1 MLNVQVQTKIPL
13 CYAHNAYNYLFLLC
27 LIWLNVKN
35 YLLRICGNIFHAMAK
50 PFLQGKCKALQFLII
65 ISMALIIS
73 GCAGVTVK
81 TVPLS
86 QRFDALNISAIN
98 SSRPS
103 ELTRIFLLQR
113 DLLEQW
119 KADPDELVASLDAT
133 YQADPEAGT
142 LFALVELTHLQ
153 AKKYASQPDKAA
165 PFDLACAVYSYLY
178 LFDPKVAPPNTYL
191 RPTARL
197 ASEFYNRSLSRYL
210 LYARANGMRFK
221 PNMKLLM
228 ATGAIELKERQSGL
242 PFHPEEFANNHLAFE
257 FAVSGLN
264 ATHSVP
270 GLGAP
275 LIMVRDSSKSKS
287 GNPEELFLPQIRQ
300 VLAATL
306 FLRIETEPTTTS
318 IGGRVYAC
326 RLELYDPMRVNTI
339 QVGDV
344 TVPLET
350 DTTTPLAWMAV
361 NAPSPKGI
369 KGLMDPEAL
378 NKAQGLYMLQPYQKD
393 KIPVVFVH
401 GLISSPMTWLPMI
414 NELMSDPEL
423 RERYQFWYF
432 SYPTGNPVLYS
443 QMLLRESLLNVRKIF
458 DPEGNNPAF
467 NSMLIVGHSM
477 GGLLAK
483 AMVQDSGDKLWNA
496 VSKVPPS
503 ELPVSPEVQN
513 MVERM
518 FFFKPL
524 PFVTETVF
532 ICTPHRGSE
541 MALGTIG
548 ALAKSLVTLPFTLAK
563 MSTSLLGTLATL
575 GQRFPMQGL
584 PTGIDGLSPK
594 NPVLTT
600 SADIPIAVQ
609 FHSIIGNE
617 DKAGVPGG
625 TDGVVPYWSSHLDAA
640 QSELIVKSGHGA
652 HEHPLAIREV
662 RRIMLEHAKKNGG
675 KAL

>member
-1 MLNVQVQTKIPL
+1 MLNVQMRTKIQL
-13 CYAHNAYNYLFLLC
+13 FYAYNSYNYLLL
-27 LIWLNVKN
+27 LYFIWRNVKK
-35 YLLRICGNIFHAMAK
+35 YLVNICGNIFQAMAT
-50 PFLQGKCKALQFLII
+50 LLLRQCRALQFLII
-65 ISMALIIS
+65 ISMTLIIS

-81 TVPLS
+81 PVPLS
-86 QRFDALNISAIN
+86 QRFDALNSSAIN

-103 ELTRIFLLQR
+103 ELTRAFLSQR
-113 DLLEQW
+113 NLLEQW
-119 KADPDELVASLDAT
+119 KADPDGLVANLDAT
-133 YQADPEAGT
+133 YQTDPETDT

-153 AKKYASQPDKAA
+153 AKKYASQPDRAA
-165 PFDLACAVYSYLY
+165 SFDLACAVYSYLY
-178 LFDPKVAPPNTYL
+178 LFDPKVTPPNTYL

-228 ATGAIELKERQSGL
+228 PTGAVELKERQNGL

-264 ATHSVP
+264 ATHSTP

-275 LIMVRDSSKSKS
+275 LIMVRDSTKSKS
-287 GNPEELFLPQIRQ
+287 GNPEELFLPHIRQ

-318 IGGRVYAC
+318 IGERVYTC

-350 DTTTPLAWMAV
+350 DTTTPLAWMAA

-378 NKAQGLYMLQPYQKD
+378 NDAQGLYMLQPYQKD

-414 NELMSDPEL
+414 NDLMSDPKL

-443 QMLLRESLLNVRKIF
+443 QLLLRESLLNVRKTF

-467 NSMLIVGHSM
+467 NNMLIVGHSM

-483 AMVQDSGDKLWNA
+483 AMVQDSGDKLWKA
-496 VSKVPPS
+496 VSKLPPT

-563 MSTSLLGTLATL
+563 ISTSFLGTLATL
-575 GQRFPMQGL
+575 GQKLPVQGL

-600 SADIPIAVQ
+600 SAEIPVTVP

-617 DKAGVPGG
+617 DKAGVPDG
-625 TDGVVPYWSSHLDAA
+625 TDGVVPYWSSHLDSA

>member
-1 MLNVQVQTKIPL
+1 MLNVQVRTKRQL
-13 CYAHNAYNYLFLLC
+13 CYAYQAYNYIFL
-27 LIWLNVKN
+27 W
-35 YLLRICGNIFHAMAK
+35 YLLGLNIKRNLRCIGGNIFQAMLKLLLHDRCRAVL
-50 PFLQGKCKALQFLII
+50 FLVI
-65 ISMALIIS
+65 ISMALVIS

-81 TVPLS
+81 PVPLS
-86 QRFDALNISAIN
+86 QRFDALNSSAIN
-98 SSRPS
+98 SSSPS
-103 ELTRIFLLQR
+103 ELTRAFLSQR
-113 DLLEQW
+113 DILEQW
-119 KADPDELVASLDAT
+119 KADPEGLVASLDAT
-133 YQADPEAGT
+133 YQADPGPDT

-165 PFDLACAVYSYLY
+165 SFDLACAVYSYLF
-178 LFDPKVAPPNTYL
+178 LFDPRVVPPNKYL
-191 RPTARL
+191 RPNARL

-210 LYARANGMRFK
+210 LYARATGIRFK

-228 ATGAIELKERQSGL
+228 ATGAVELKERHNGL
-242 PFHPEEFANNHLAFE
+242 PFHPEEFANLHLAFE

-264 ATHSVP
+264 ATHAMP
-270 GLGAP
+270 GLGVP
-275 LIMVRDSSKSKS
+275 LIMVRDASKFKDGS
-287 GNPEELFLPQIRQ
+287 PEELFLPQVRQ

-306 FLRIETEPTTTS
+306 FLRIETEPVTTS

-339 QVGDV
+339 QVEDV
-344 TVPLET
+344 TVPLEA
-350 DTTTPLAWMAV
+350 DTTTPLAWMAA

-378 NKAQGLYMLQPYQKD
+378 KGAQGLYMFQPYQKD

-414 NELMSDPEL
+414 NGLMSDPEL
-423 RERYQFWYF
+423 RERYQFWFF

-443 QMLLRESLLNVRKIF
+443 EMLLRESLVNVRKTF
-458 DPEGNNPAF
+458 DPDGNNPAF
-467 NSMLIVGHSM
+467 NNMLIVGHSM

-496 VSKVPPS
+496 VSKVPPT
-503 ELPVSPEVQN
+503 ELSVSQEVQN

-524 PFVTETVF
+524 PFVTEAVF

-548 ALAKSLVTLPFTLAK
+548 SLAKSLVTLPFTLAK
-563 MSTSLLGTLATL
+563 ISASLVGTLATL
-575 GQRFPMQGL
+575 GQRLPIQGM

-600 SADIPIAVQ
+600 SADVPIAVP

-625 TDGVVPYWSSHLDAA
+625 TDGVVPYWSSHLDSA

-675 KAL
+675 

>member
-1 MLNVQVQTKIPL
+1 MLNVQVLTKRQWS
-13 CYAHNAYNYLFLLC
+13 YAYIAYNYVFILHFMRLAVKRYLIYICCSIFQQVVKLLHHGR
-27 LIWLNVKN
+27 
-35 YLLRICGNIFHAMAK
+35 YRE
-50 PFLQGKCKALQFLII
+50 LQFLVV
-65 ISMALIIS
+65 ISMVLVIS
-73 GCAGVTVK
+73 GCAGVTVRP
-81 TVPLS
+81 VPLS
-86 QRFDALNISAIN
+86 QRFDALNSSAIN
-98 SSRPS
+98 SSSPS
-103 ELTRIFLLQR
+103 ELTRAFLSQR

-119 KADPDELVASLDAT
+119 KTDPEGLVASLDAT
-133 YQADPEAGT
+133 YHAGPDVGT

-165 PFDLACAVYSYLY
+165 SFDLACAVYSYLF
-178 LFDPKVAPPNTYL
+178 LFDPRVAPSKKYL
-191 RPTARL
+191 RPNTRL

-210 LYARANGMRFK
+210 LYARATGTRFT
-221 PNMKLLM
+221 PNLKLLM
-228 ATGAIELKERQSGL
+228 ATGAVELKERHNGL
-242 PFHPEEFANNHLAFE
+242 PFHPEEFANLHLAFE

-264 ATHSVP
+264 ATHVIP
-270 GLGAP
+270 GLGVP
-275 LIMVRDSSKSKS
+275 LIMVRDASKFKNGS
-287 GNPEELFLPQIRQ
+287 PEELFLTQIRQ
-300 VLAATL
+300 VIAATL
-306 FLRIETEPTTTS
+306 FLRIETEPVTTS
-318 IGGRVYAC
+318 VGRHVYAC
-326 RLELYDPMRVNTI
+326 RLELYDPMRVSTI
-339 QVGDV
+339 QVEDV

-350 DTTTPLAWMAV
+350 DTTTPLAWMAA

-378 NKAQGLYMLQPYQKD
+378 NEAQGLYMLQPYQKD

-401 GLISSPMTWLPMI
+401 GLISSPLTWLPMI
-414 NELMSDPEL
+414 NDLMSDPEL

-443 QMLLRESLLNVRKIF
+443 QMLLRESLLNVRKTF
-458 DPEGNNPAF
+458 DPDGNNPAF
-467 NSMLIVGHSM
+467 NNMLIVGHSM

-483 AMVQDSGDKLWNA
+483 AMVQDSGDQLWNA
-496 VSKVPPS
+496 VSKVPS
-503 ELPVSPEVQN
+503 TELSVSPEVQN

-524 PFVTETVF
+524 PFVTEAVF

-548 ALAKSLVTLPFTLAK
+548 SLAKSLVTLPFTLAK
-563 MSTSLLGTLATL
+563 ISASLLGTLATF
-575 GQRFPMQGL
+575 GQIPVKGL
-584 PTGIDGLSPK
+584 PTGIDGLSPR

-600 SADIPIAVQ
+600 SADIPVAVP

-625 TDGVVPYWSSHLDAA
+625 TDGVVPYGSSHLDSA

-675 KAL
+675 KPL

>member
-1 MLNVQVQTKIPL
+1 MDN
-13 CYAHNAYNYLFLLC
+13 LL
-27 LIWLNVKN
+27 
-35 YLLRICGNIFHAMAK
+35 
-50 PFLQGKCKALQFLII
+50 LQNKCRALQFFVI

-81 TVPLS
+81 PVPVS
-86 QRFDALNISAIN
+86 QRFDALNSSAIN
-98 SSRPS
+98 SSSPS
-103 ELTRIFLLQR
+103 GLTRTFLSQR

-119 KADPDELVASLDAT
+119 KTNPDGLIASLDAT
-133 YQADPEAGT
+133 YQTDPDQDT

-165 PFDLACAVYSYLY
+165 PFDLACAVYSYLF
-178 LFDPKVAPPNTYL
+178 LFDPKVAPPNKYL

-210 LYARANGMRFK
+210 LYARANGIRFT
-221 PNMKLLM
+221 PNLKLLM
-228 ATGAIELKERQSGL
+228 ATGAVELKERQNGL
-242 PFHPEEFANNHLAFE
+242 PFHPEEFANLHLAFE

-264 ATHSVP
+264 ATHSIP
-270 GLGAP
+270 GLGVP
-275 LIMVRDSSKSKS
+275 LIMVRDASKLKDGS
-287 GNPEELFLPQIRQ
+287 PEELFLPQIRQ

-306 FLRIETEPTTTS
+306 FLRIETEPTTTR

-326 RLELYDPMRVNTI
+326 RLEFYDPMRVNTI

-350 DTTTPLAWMAV
+350 DTTTPLAWMTA

-401 GLISSPMTWLPMI
+401 GLISSPLTWLPMI
-414 NELMSDPEL
+414 NDLMSDPEL

-443 QMLLRESLLNVRKIF
+443 ELLLRESLLNVRKTF
-458 DPEGNNPAF
+458 DPDGTNPAF
-467 NSMLIVGHSM
+467 NNMLIVGHSM

-483 AMVQDSGDKLWNA
+483 AMVQDSGDQLWNA
-496 VSKVPPS
+496 VSKVPPT

-548 ALAKSLVTLPFTLAK
+548 SLAKRLVTLPFTLAK
-563 MSTSLLGTLATL
+563 ISTSFLGTLATL
-575 GQRFPMQGL
+575 GQKLPVQGL

-594 NPVLTT
+594 NPVVTT
-600 SADIPIAVQ
+600 SADIPVAVP

-617 DKAGVPGG
+617 DKAGVPDG
-625 TDGVVPYWSSHLDAA
+625 TDGVVPYWSSHLDSA
-640 QSELIVKSGHGA
+640 QTELIVKSGHGA

-662 RRIMLEHAKKNGG
+662 RRIMLEHAKKNSG
-675 KAL
+675 KTL

>member
-1 MLNVQVQTKIPL
+1 MLNVQAHTKIQL
-13 CYAHNAYNYLFLLC
+13 RYAHNAHNYLFLLF

-35 YLLRICGNIFHAMAK
+35 YLLCICGSIFHAMDR
-50 PFLQGKCKALQFLII
+50 PFLQGKCRALQFLFI

-81 TVPLS
+81 PVPLS
-86 QRFDALNISAIN
+86 QRFDALNTSAIN

-119 KADPDELVASLDAT
+119 KADPDGLVASLDAT
-133 YQADPEAGT
+133 YQADPEADT

-165 PFDLACAVYSYLY
+165 PFDLACAVYAYLY
-178 LFDPKVAPPNTYL
+178 LFDSKVAPPNTYL

-228 ATGAIELKERQSGL
+228 ATGALELKERQSGL
-242 PFHPEEFANNHLAFE
+242 PFHPEEFTNNHLAFE

-275 LIMVRDSSKSKS
+275 LIMVRDSSKSKN

-306 FLRIETEPTTTS
+306 FLRIETEPTTTG

-350 DTTTPLAWMAV
+350 DITTPLAWMAA

-503 ELPVSPEVQN
+503 ELHVSPEVQN

-563 MSTSLLGTLATL
+563 MSTSFLGTLATL
-575 GQRFPMQGL
+575 GQKLPIQGL

-609 FHSIIGNE
+609 FHSIMGNE

-675 KAL
+675 KSL